1 MGTLWKPTY
10 RYLGE
15 VRESSIWWIQF
26 YRHGERIAESA
37 KTRSKKEAER
47 LLKRREGEV
56 VTGMSVGPE
65 KLRVSDLLD
74 LLLEDYRLQDH
85 KSLVITEQRL
95 EKHVR
100 PRVGDIRAARFGSSN
115 VKRYIADR
123 RGAEPATINRE
134 LAIIRRA
141 FALAIQHDPPLVA
154 RAPFIMSLTERNV
167 RTGFVEHNQYKAI
180 CHELPDDI
188 RPLLVVGYHVGNR
201 KGELL
206 MLQWTQVDLI
216 HNEIR
221 LNAGE
226 TKNDAGRVLP
236 IYGDMIGELSIRQTQ
251 ALQIGCPW
259 VFHREGK
266 RVQRF
271 EKSWASACERAGCPG
286 LLFHDLRRSAVR
298 NMVRAGIPEQVAMKI
313 SGHKTRAIF
322 GRYDIV
328 SGRDLKTAAAKMEV
342 YLDAQP
348 SKKPSKTSD
357 NEVSNV
363 N

>member
-1 MGTLWKPTY
+1 MGTLWKP
-10 RYLGE
+10 RYKYKGE

-26 YRHGERIAESA
+26 YRDGERMAESA
-37 KTRSKKEAER
+37 KTRSKREAEK

-100 PRVGDIRAARFGSSN
+100 PRVGNIKAARFGSSN

-154 RAPFIMSLTERNV
+154 RAPFVLSLTERNV
-167 RTGFVEHNQYKAI
+167 RQGFVEHDQYKAI
-180 CHELPDDI
+180 YHELPDDI

-206 MLQWTQVDLI
+206 MLQWSQVDLI

-226 TKNDAGRVLP
+226 TKNDAGRTMGGARP
-236 IYGDMIGELSIRQTQ
+236 
-251 ALQIGCPW
+251 
-259 VFHREGK
+259 
-266 RVQRF
+266 VQRP
-271 EKSWASACERAGCPG
+271 ERG
-286 LLFHDLRRSAVR
+286 HAVHR
-298 NMVRAGIPEQVAMKI
+298 
-313 SGHKTRAIF
+313 
-322 GRYDIV
+322 
-328 SGRDLKTAAAKMEV
+328 
-342 YLDAQP
+342 
-348 SKKPSKTSD
+348 
-357 NEVSNV
+357 
-363 N
+363 